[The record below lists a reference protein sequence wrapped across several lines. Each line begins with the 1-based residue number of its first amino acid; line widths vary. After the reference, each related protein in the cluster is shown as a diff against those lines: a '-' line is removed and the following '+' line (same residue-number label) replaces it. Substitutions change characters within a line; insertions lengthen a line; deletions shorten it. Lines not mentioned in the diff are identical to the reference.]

1 MPDNRQQPPD
11 YYAVLGVEFDASD
24 DELRR
29 AWRVAVKQWHPDTNR
44 SPEAHGMMTRINEA
58 WEVLGDPERRAEYD
72 TVYFR
77 LRATIAEEE
86 RRRREEERLEWERR
100 ERLRQREL
108 ERKRRE
114 AEAARRRAAEEER
127 QRAERIRQERERQE
141 RLRRER
147 ERHEAET
154 RRAAERERERRER
167 EQRERARRHVYDSQS
182 FSDRESGQRGVRSR
196 IRLPVAVRK
205 IPFWAG
211 AAAGFAFSAVLGL
224 IVAGVVVS
232 IVQQSS
238 DSGDQDSM
246 SLIETAGWGTV
257 RASGDGY
264 FNCSAR
270 ASGVRNVAAFGESP
284 RAEAWFITPDV
295 NTWSAGFLYHSSD
308 SGYSAA
314 VVSQTSTYFEVA
326 NWTRIGPSE
335 VARQVARF
343 RPDLLHTNSSQ
354 VPNILEMEVT
364 ESGAALTLND
374 VALSLLPR
382 RDLRPQQSSVHFCAG
397 FYSNEPEYTV
407 QFAGLRGTIS
417 EESFFRGVVN
427 RRQHWPP
434 IPTETPLPIVRVTA
448 MPPILDDEDATALI
462 TSKVPGTVMALPLGS
477 IDCSAGFNGAMNTAA
492 FGETFVAEADFSVPV
507 GTSWSIG
514 FLYHTSDSGYSVA
527 LVRRRA
533 STLETVAWSQEGTT
547 TIARQE
553 IPINPDLLRPANA
566 NSSNIMRIEATDT
579 GTVLVLND
587 AVLVHVPPGDLRP
600 YASEARFCAGF
611 FNDEPS
617 YTVRYSSLR
626 GTTAETVMSPVS
638 TLQVSPTAAR
648 PIPTPQATK
657 RPTAT
662 PWPTHVPLPTA
673 TPSTI
678 AELAFRGSGRLFA
691 DADDGFI
698 GCPDR
703 TTEPAYISSSA
714 TYGSVEF
721 SFDVPA
727 ASNWSVGMVYHDFGW
742 DSDTAT
748 YVYHGSTERGI
759 RIGHWTRVGGET
771 VDSVYPVAV
780 VTGTFDNTIGASNK
794 VEIRTD
800 QNGTEVKLNGRFAL
814 KVPASELRPG
824 AGDMLVCAGFL
835 TDETE
840 DYRIDYVGLR
850 AWSE

>member
-1 MPDNRQQPPD
+1 MANRRHQPPD

-29 AWRVAVKQWHPDTNR
+29 AWRVAVKRWHPDTNR
-44 SPEAHGMMTRINEA
+44 SPEAHRMMTRVNEA

-72 TVYFR
+72 AVYFR
-77 LRATIAEEE
+77 LRAAMAEEE

-100 ERLRQREL
+100 ERLRQQEL

-127 QRAERIRQERERQE
+127 RRVETERLERER
-141 RLRRER
+141 L
-147 ERHEAET
+147 
-154 RRAAERERERRER
+154 ERERRER
-167 EQRERARRHVYDSQS
+167 ERQEAKARRTAEREHEQREYANRRAQDNRSSNDE
-182 FSDRESGQRGVRSR
+182 ESGQRSVRR
-196 IRLPVAVRK
+196 RMRFPAAVRK
-205 IPFWAG
+205 IPFLAG
-211 AAAGFAFSAVLGL
+211 AAAGFALSAVLGL
-224 IVAGVVVS
+224 TVAGIVVA
-232 IVQQSS
+232 IVQQSNDS
-238 DSGDQDSM
+238 DDRS
-246 SLIETAGWGTV
+246 SLLMVETASWGTV

-270 ASGVRNVAAFGESP
+270 AGGVRNVAAFGESP
-284 RAEAWFITPDV
+284 KAEAWFITPDV
-295 NTWSAGFLYHSSD
+295 NTWSAGFLYHSSG

-314 VVSQTSTYFEVA
+314 VVSQTGDYFEVA
-326 NWTRIGPSE
+326 NWTRIGSSE
-335 VARQVARF
+335 IARQVARF
-343 RPDLLHTNSSQ
+343 RPDLLNTNSSR
-354 VPNILEMEVT
+354 VPNVLELEVT
-364 ESGAALTLND
+364 ASGAALILND
-374 VALSLLPR
+374 VTLSHLPR

-407 QFAGLRGTIS
+407 QFVGLRGTIS
-417 EESFFRGVVN
+417 EESSFRGLVN

-434 IPTETPLPIVRVTA
+434 IPSATPLPIVRVTA
-448 MPPILDDEDATALI
+448 MPSILDDEDGSALI
-462 TSKVPGTVMALPLGS
+462 TSMGPGTVMALPLGS
-477 IDCSAGFNGAMNTAA
+477 IDCSARFDSAMNAAA
-492 FGETFVAEADFSVPV
+492 FGETFVAEAEFSVPV

-514 FLYHTSDSGYSVA
+514 FLYHTSESGYSVA

-533 STLETVAWSQEGTT
+533 STLETVAWTQEGTT

-553 IPINPDLLRPANA
+553 TPINPDLLRPANA
-566 NSSNIMRIEATDT
+566 DSSNFLSVEASES
-579 GTVLVLND
+579 GTLLLLND

-600 YASEARFCAGF
+600 YTSEARFCAGF

-626 GTTAETVMSPVS
+626 GTMAEPTTSSGS
-638 TLQVSPTAAR
+638 TLQVSPTAAK
-648 PIPTPQATK
+648 PSPTPSPAPQPTR

-662 PWPTHVPLPTA
+662 PWPTPVPLPTA
-673 TPSTI
+673 TPSTF
-678 AELAFRGSGRLFA
+678 AALALRGSGRLFA

-721 SFDVPA
+721 SFAVPA
-727 ASNWSVGMVYHDFGW
+727 ASDWSVGMVYHDFEW
-742 DSDTAT
+742 DSDAAT
-748 YVYHGSTERGI
+748 YVYRTSTDIGVRV
-759 RIGHWTRVGGET
+759 GHWTRVGGET
-771 VDSVYPVAV
+771 IDSTYPVAV
-780 VTGTFDNTIGASNK
+780 VSGTFDDTIGASNK

-800 QNGTEVKLNGRFAL
+800 KNGTEVKLNGRFAL

-824 AGDMLVCAGFL
+824 EGDMLVCAGFL

-840 DYRIDYVGLR
+840 DYRIDYIGLR

>member
-1 MPDNRQQPPD
+1 
-11 YYAVLGVEFDASD
+11 
-24 DELRR
+24 
-29 AWRVAVKQWHPDTNR
+29 
-44 SPEAHGMMTRINEA
+44 MMTRVNEA
-58 WEVLGDPERRAEYD
+58 WEVLGNPERRAEYD

-77 LRATIAEEE
+77 LRAAMAEQE
-86 RRRREEERLEWERR
+86 RRQREAERLEWERR
-100 ERLRQREL
+100 ERLRQQEL

-127 QRAERIRQERERQE
+127 QRAERVRQERERQE

-154 RRAAERERERRER
+154 RRAAEREREKRER
-167 EQRERARRHVYDSQS
+167 EQRERARRHVYDTRSS
-182 FSDRESGQRGVRSR
+182 NDGESGQRGVRSR
-196 IRLPVAVRK
+196 MRLPVAVRK

-224 IVAGVVVS
+224 IGAGVVVS
-232 IVQQSS
+232 IMQQSS
-238 DSGDQDSM
+238 DSGDQDRM
-246 SLIETAGWGTV
+246 SLVETAGWGTV
-257 RASGDGY
+257 RASGDGF

-270 ASGVRNVAAFGESP
+270 AGGVRNVAAFGESP

-314 VVSQTSTYFEVA
+314 VVSQTNGYFEVA
-326 NWTRIGPSE
+326 NWTSIGPSE

-354 VPNILEMEVT
+354 VPNILEIEVT

-382 RDLRPQQSSVHFCAG
+382 RDLRPRQSSVHFCAG

-448 MPPILDDEDATALI
+448 MPSILDDEDATALI
-462 TSKVPGTVMALPLGS
+462 SSVGTGTVMALPLGS
-477 IDCSAGFNGAMNTAA
+477 IDCSAGFDGTMNTAA

-514 FLYHTSDSGYSVA
+514 FLYHTSESGYSVA

-566 NSSNIMRIEATDT
+566 NSSNIMRIEASDT

-600 YASEARFCAGF
+600 YASETRFCAGF
-611 FNDEPS
+611 FNDEPT

-626 GTTAETVMSPVS
+626 GTTDETVMSSV
-638 TLQVSPTAAR
+638 
-648 PIPTPQATK
+648 PTPQPTR

-662 PWPTHVPLPTA
+662 PWPTPVPLPTA

-714 TYGSVEF
+714 THGSVEF

-727 ASNWSVGMVYHDFGW
+727 ASDWSVGMVYHDFGW
-742 DSDTAT
+742 DSDAAT
-748 YVYHGSTERGI
+748 YVYRTSTDIGVRV
-759 RIGHWTRVGGET
+759 GHWTRVGGET
-771 VDSVYPVAV
+771 VDSTYPVAV
-780 VTGTFDNTIGASNK
+780 VSGTFDNTIGASNK

-835 TDETE
+835 TGETE
-840 DYRIDYVGLR
+840 DYRIDYIGLR